1 MSIARPAA
9 LAAALLFVVSALSGC
24 SGSGSASNEKA
35 HIRFVN
41 LVVDQATLGVTLDD
55 KAAASAV
62 AFQGAT
68 DYVDFAS
75 DTYDAEVIGSA
86 GSVLST
92 YSAALGQKHY
102 TTYYYGVGAALGLVT
117 IDDEP
122 FTVSD
127 GKFVVRAMLL
137 SPVLPGFD
145 VYLTTADTD
154 LSTVNPTLYATASGS
169 AGSYTSEMTSG
180 TWRLRLTP
188 SGAKT
193 VVFDTTQEFAAK
205 SVTTLAIH
213 SVGSAQ
219 LPTVLRMP
227 QAEGGTPV
235 LLPSTLARVR
245 AVFGTPDATAS
256 RLTVDGAT
264 TFQSVPFGGITNFV
278 AVTAGSKTIAVAAD
292 GAAGSYASLTT
303 TLVPGHDY
311 TLVTRGQTAAAGLL
325 AFDENATEATAT
337 GTANA
342 RFVNATLD
350 QAAVDVVVNYQA
362 LLSALGAGNRSTM
375 QALTATSY
383 PLSYYASN
391 GSLLATQTTD
401 ELVAGGDYRFLLVGA
416 AGQYL
421 AVGMR
426 ND

>member
-117 IDDEP
+117 VDDEP

-127 GKFVVRAMLL
+127 GKFVVRALLL

-227 QAEGGTPV
+227 QAEGGTP
-235 LLPSTLARVR
+235 
-245 AVFGTPDATAS
+245 DATAS

-325 AFDENATEATAT
+325 VFDENATEATAT